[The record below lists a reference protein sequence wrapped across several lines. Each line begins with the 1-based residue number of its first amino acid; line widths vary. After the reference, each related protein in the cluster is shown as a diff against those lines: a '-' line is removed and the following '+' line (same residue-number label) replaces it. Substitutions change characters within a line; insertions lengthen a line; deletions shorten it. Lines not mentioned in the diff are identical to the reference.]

1 MEDNKN
7 LILKFRYILL
17 LLLPFFSFGQ
27 TLKGKVVDINNNPIS
42 NATIQIKS
50 ANEENT
56 LSFTISNSVGGFE
69 VTKKVI
75 AENAVLKISFIG

>member
-1 MEDNKN
+1 MEGNKN

-17 LLLPFFSFGQ
+17 LLPFFSFGQ
-27 TLKGKVVDINNNPIS
+27 KLKGEVVDINNNPIS

-56 LSFTISNSVGGFE
+56 LSFTTSNSVGAFE
-69 VTKKVI
+69 VGKKFFCR
-75 AENAVLKISFIG
+75 KCFIKNFFHWL